1 MEVFRPGN
9 RIDINVLWLNFM
21 KEIDGFFFSF
31 LFSNNPKFYEVFKN
45 HRAKKS

>member
-9 RIDINVLWLNFM
+9 RIDINVLWLKFI
-21 KEIDGFFFSF
+21 KEIDVFFYF